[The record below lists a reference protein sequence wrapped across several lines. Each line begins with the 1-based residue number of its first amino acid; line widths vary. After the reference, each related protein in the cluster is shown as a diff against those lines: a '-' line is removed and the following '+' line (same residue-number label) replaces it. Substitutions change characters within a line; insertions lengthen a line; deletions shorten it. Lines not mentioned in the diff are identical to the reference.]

1 MSAVDHDGNGAARA
15 DQARRLDPETSYQ
28 ARLVGLG
35 ANECLR
41 WVIEQPA
48 PEVKVL
54 RVIGEVDLL
63 TTPLLET
70 RLQESI
76 DQCPRHL
83 VVDLGG
89 VTFVG
94 AAGLRA
100 LVTAHQTARRVGV
113 QLHLTGTDHRAVAR
127 PLEITRLRPSFDIHP
142 TVESVV
148 AIPMESQ
155 QLGFPSTRTTS

>member
-127 PLEITRLRPSFDIHP
+127 PLEIIRLRPSFDIHP